1 MDAQQALAGLFAA
14 WAELPPGT
22 ELQAWT
28 FTPYERAGKVVAIA
42 AMDGPEIHFAIA
54 PDARH
59 TVIAR
64 HRTAEFLA
72 PLFERHGYLSTRTV
86 PGAPQRDFLTR
97 LGFRFTWNSGAFDHY
112 MLSALP
118 WAKEH

>member
-1 MDAQQALAGLFAA
+1 MALLDTFADWAGL
-14 WAELPPGT
+14 PPSSG
-22 ELQAWT
+22 LDAWT
-28 FTPYERAGKVVAIA
+28 FTPYERNGQVLAIA

-54 PDARH
+54 PAARH

-72 PLFERHGYLSTRTV
+72 PLFERHGYLTTRTE
-86 PGAPQRDFLTR
+86 PGAPQADFLKR
-97 LGFRFTWNSGAFDHY
+97 LGFRFTWNSGEFDHY

-118 WAKEH
+118 WAKEN